1 MQLGMGDFVYQGLYR
16 LRLTH
21 TGPQDDSAL
30 GWAEISLCSTW
41 NEILHY
47 RNRRTGRETIIHSL
61 KILHIA
67 CKLSYSQCWQF
78 PPLGLAHIEYMG
90 YLKACDSGNAGFHF
104 RRSVWIIER
113 PSGLWIFGF
122 LPNILPH
129 RAWGQNLNAFFAPFD
144 LTAKCFFPGVKTSD
158 PAGGWALQ
166 KDQQGIAKAVMVKFG
181 HGGQICPVPSAGI
194 QFLDSIFQLFC

>member
-1 MQLGMGDFVYQGLYR
+1 MLTYHIGDALGFHFLFPPRLLFFRQYLGRVMQLGMGDFVYQGLYR
-16 LRLTH
+16 LRLAH

-47 RNRRTGRETIIHSL
+47 RNRRTGRETIIHGL

-90 YLKACDSGNAGFHF
+90 YLKACDSGNAGFLSAF
-104 RRSVWIIER
+104 RLDYREAVRSVDLLLPAKHTAAQGMGPESECLFR
-113 PSGLWIFGF
+113 P
-122 LPNILPH
+122 
-129 RAWGQNLNAFFAPFD
+129 
-144 LTAKCFFPGVKTSD
+144 V
-158 PAGGWALQ
+158 
-166 KDQQGIAKAVMVKFG
+166 
-181 HGGQICPVPSAGI
+181 
-194 QFLDSIFQLFC
+194 